1 MIVMFAVTFT
11 ALVLIIIKNFQPN
24 GFVPLAV
31 VGIVLFALAVIQLVE
46 ATVIIAK
53 GYKNNAQ

>member
-1 MIVMFAVTFT
+1 MIKKIPIGLT
-11 ALVLIIIKNFQPN
+11 A
-24 GFVPLAV
+24 A
-31 VGIVLFALAVIQLVE
+31 VLFALAVIQLVE